1 MSSRFFQFL
10 LDCIYFQ
17 SWLIYLCFIQN
28 TNLFKGSGKTGG
40 FLFPIIHG
48 ILTSHR
54 SGDSTYSKGCS
65 YPKALIL
72 APTRELVL
80 QILAEAQKFT
90 YKTPVRPV
98 CVYGGTPFPKQVREV
113 ERGCDII
120 IGTAGRLKDMVD
132 RGVIS
137 LSKIQ
142 YLCLDEAD
150 RMLDMG
156 FEPQIREIVEKRDM
170 PPPNAR
176 RTMMFSATFPLEIQK
191 LASDFLVK
199 DYLFLKVG
207 EVGST
212 SDNIVQIIKWVED
225 VDKNEALIKELRE
238 NPVKTLVF
246 VETKKQVDIL
256 SRTLMHNGFYVSA
269 IHGDRKQAE
278 REISLHRFKTGKSTI
293 LIATSVAARGL
304 DIEQVGH
311 VINYELPGNI
321 DDYVHRIGRTGR
333 VGNIGKATAF
343 YNEKNSNIA
352 AELLKRLK
360 QSKQEIPDWLYDQKK
375 KSKGSKSN
383 SYYRGGYGGYGGNRS
398 WGKQNS
404 FKPRWNQSSDN
415 FDGVVGMPT
424 NGW

>member
-1 MSSRFFQFL
+1 MP
-10 LDCIYFQ
+10 
-17 SWLIYLCFIQN
+17 WLINFL
-28 TNLFKGSGKTGG
+28 NLKLTHFLGSGKTGG

-48 ILTSHR
+48 LLSSYR
-54 SGDSTYSKGCS
+54 SGDSTYYKGCS
-65 YPKALIL
+65 YPRALIL

-80 QILAEAQKFT
+80 QILEEAHKFT
-90 YKTPVRPV
+90 YKTPIRPV
-98 CVYGGTPFPKQVREV
+98 CVYGGTPFPKQVKEV

-120 IGTAGRLKDMVD
+120 IGTTGRLKDMVD

-137 LSKIQ
+137 LSKIE

-156 FEPQIREIVEKRDM
+156 FEPQIRDIVEKRDM

-176 RTMMFSATFPLEIQK
+176 RTMMFSATFPIEIQH
-191 LASDFLVK
+191 LASDFLLK

-212 SDNIVQIIKWVED
+212 SENITQIIKWVED
-225 VDKNEALIKELRE
+225 SDKNEALIKELRE
-238 NPVKTLVF
+238 NPIKTLVF

-278 REISLHRFKTGKSTI
+278 REIALHRFKTGKSTI

-311 VINYELPGNI
+311 VINYELPSNI

-343 YNEKNSNIA
+343 YNEKNANIA
-352 AELLKRLK
+352 GELLKRLK

-383 SYYRGGYGGYGGNRS
+383 YYRGYGGNRS
-398 WGKQNS
+398 WGRQPKSWNKSENDNWNS
-404 FKPRWNQSSDN
+404 
-415 FDGVVGMPT
+415 FDGVVG
-424 NGW
+424 W